1 MVLKFIEKITKF
13 MKFAVFF
20 ERVQDLHSIFFGG
33 PVLSKLQR
41 SHWGHPVELWNSED
55 KDDWNPHDALDNPIA
70 FGTSYHPFNRSH
82 SDQKLWEWDNFW
94 QTSPSKRISKTIQG
108 YLVGIESRWWFSNI
122 CYFHPDVW
130 GDDPIW
136 LEHIFQLSWF
146 NHNGRN
152 GVGYFF
158 HPPKKLTWQW
168 NKQPWRYI
176 YIYISYEKMGAF
188 PASWLSLFVY
198 WYIFSQLPKFDTSCF
213 SPWHKLLL
221 WGVLSANFE
230 AAYARYLERPGF
242 TLPVVLPSQVEV
254 DCIDTMIF
262 GNNILVIT
270 PRKFN
275 LAPEELSSQKEISLP
290 TTIFQGLC

>member
-94 QTSPSKRISKTIQG
+94 QTSPSKRISKTIQR

-176 YIYISYEKMGAF
+176 YIFRMKKWVLF
-188 PASWLSLFVY
+188 QPAGYPCSFTD
-198 WYIFSQLPKFDTSCF
+198 IFSPNYQSLIRLVFLPDISCF
-213 SPWHKLLL
+213 SEAFWVQTLRRLMPDIWRGLDLPYPW
-221 WGVLSANFE
+221 FFQ
-230 AAYARYLERPGF
+230 AR
-242 TLPVVLPSQVEV
+242 
-254 DCIDTMIF
+254 
-262 GNNILVIT
+262 
-270 PRKFN
+270 
-275 LAPEELSSQKEISLP
+275 
-290 TTIFQGLC
+290 